1 MVNKTRIAAL
11 LLLPAILLP
20 AAGCARNKVKGDT
33 AYVARDV
40 STLYTLAKERLDKG
54 QYEEAAKL
62 FDEVERQHPYSV
74 WARRAQLM
82 SSFAYYMAQKY
93 PDAVS
98 SSQRFLTIH
107 PGNKDA
113 AYANY
118 LIAMSYYQ
126 QIEDVT
132 RDQKIT
138 QQASDSFN
146 ELIRRYPGSRYASDA
161 RLKLDLINDHLAGK
175 EMEVGRFYQRSG
187 NWLAAATRFRE
198 VVEKYQTTSHTP
210 EALER
215 LVETYLNLGL
225 PDEARKSA
233 AVLGA
238 NYPGSEWYK
247 RSYNLIQRHAPVA
260 APQS

>member
-1 MVNKTRIAAL
+1 MVNKTRLAAL
-11 LLLPAILLP
+11 LLLPAIILP

-40 STLYTLAKERLDKG
+40 NTLYSLAKQRIDEG
-54 QYEEAAKL
+54 NYEVAAKL

-82 SSFAYYMAQKY
+82 SSFSYYMAQKY
-93 PDAVS
+93 PDAIS

-138 QQASDSFN
+138 QSASDSFN
-146 ELIRRYPGSRYASDA
+146 ELIRRYPQSRYANDA

-225 PDEARKSA
+225 PDEAKKSA

-238 NYPGSEWYK
+238 NYPGSKWYK
-247 RSYNLIQRHAPVA
+247 RSYELIQRHAPA